1 MKSRIV
7 EQHNIVTVWHGNR
20 VDFWDFW
27 PYRGITSG
35 WTFTGMPSRRF
46 RMSSIERAEAL
57 LRLLDLDD
65 AFRAA
70 RPNGYA
76 YARVVDV
83 EHATDMPPDALVLAI
98 DPLARLERAYPES
111 PTPETGPPAS
121 PLPA

>member
-1 MKSRIV
+1 MDL
-7 EQHNIVTVWHGNR
+7 T
-20 VDFWDFW
+20 D
-27 PYRGITSG
+27 
-35 WTFTGMPSRRF
+35 MPSRRF

-65 AFRAA
+65 AFRAS

-76 YARVVDV
+76 YARIVDV
-83 EHATDMPPDALVLAI
+83 EHAPDMPPDRLVLAI
-98 DPLARLERAYPES
+98 DPLSRLEQAYPES